1 MKKIIAIVLSL
12 LFVFNTVVIDVNAI
26 DQNDVNNNE
35 TNIIDGQDEKNI
47 ENTNEIENSEKTEK
61 NELLDIDESNDKDSN
76 LEDGET
82 DDIDNDGNQE
92 IDDSIEEPT
101 IPNVS
106 YSTHVQDF
114 GWQGYSKNGEN
125 SGSTGRSKRIEGI
138 KIKIE
143 DTTIPGG
150 ITYSTHVQ
158 NLGWTDYV
166 SDDTLSGTTGKSLR
180 LEAIKIKLTGEL
192 ANQYDVYYRV
202 HTQNYGWLDWT
213 SNGKAAG
220 SAGYSYRLE
229 AIQIVL
235 VKKGENVPGKTSKPF
250 VSPGRV
256 YYSTHV
262 QDIGWMSNVSDG
274 KTSGTSGK
282 SKQVEAL
289 KISLDNFEYDGNI
302 EYSSNVKNKGWQNY
316 CKNGSI
322 SGTTGQELQIEGI
335 KIRLTGDIANYYDV
349 YYRVHVQELGWL
361 SWAKNDEKAGTSGYD
376 YRIEAIQVVLVSKN
390 GTAPGDI
397 STAYKTPGDIYYS
410 THVADYGWLGSVGD
424 GSTSGLLGKSKQVE
438 AIKLNLGDV
447 EYSGGLEYRT
457 HIQNIGWQSYCSD
470 GMISGTTGE
479 NLHIEAI
486 QIRLRGDIANYYDV
500 YYRVQV
506 QNYGWL
512 SWAKNDEKAGSE
524 GLNAR
529 VEAIQVILV
538 LKGQA
543 VPGDTNK
550 PFLKSENIYYF
561 THMQDYGWQNKTT
574 NGATGGIIGQNK
586 RLEAIKISVNTANYT
601 GNVEYSVHVQDYGWQ
616 NYTSNGQIAGTM
628 GQSKRIEAIKI
639 RLTGEIANYNDVYYR
654 VYCQNIGWLDWTN
667 NDNPAGTIG
676 ASYRIEAIQIKL
688 YPKGIGGPGVSNKA
702 CLTFKNKNGY
712 LVCYNSNGQLC
723 EDIQQLYT
731 LQGTYDLRVNKATN
745 VVTVLAQDGNGK
757 NTIAYKRFVCSV
769 GLPTPTGVYYTP
781 AKYRW
786 RELMGPSYGQYSTR
800 IVNGFLFHS
809 VPYNKMNIYTL
820 SARMYNQLGSTCSHG
835 CIRLTCRDAK
845 WIYDY
850 CPLGTK
856 VIIVD
861 GGPDP
866 LSKPIAQKIPL
877 TQTWDPTDP
886 AI

>member
-1 MKKIIAIVLSL
+1 MKKIIVIVLSL
-12 LFVFNTVVIDVNAI
+12 LFVFNTVIIDVNAI

-158 NLGWTDYV
+158 NLGWTGYV
-166 SDDTLSGTTGKSLR
+166 SDNAISGTTGKSLR

-349 YYRVHVQELGWL
+349 YYRVHVQEL
-361 SWAKNDEKAGTSGYD
+361 
-376 YRIEAIQVVLVSKN
+376 
-390 GTAPGDI
+390 
-397 STAYKTPGDIYYS
+397 
-410 THVADYGWLGSVGD
+410 
-424 GSTSGLLGKSKQVE
+424 
-438 AIKLNLGDV
+438 
-447 EYSGGLEYRT
+447 
-457 HIQNIGWQSYCSD
+457 
-470 GMISGTTGE
+470 
-479 NLHIEAI
+479 
-486 QIRLRGDIANYYDV
+486 
-500 YYRVQV
+500 
-506 QNYGWL
+506 GWL

-731 LQGTYDLRVNKATN
+731 LQGPYDLRVNKATN
-745 VVTVLAQDGNGK
+745 VVMVLAQDGNGK
-757 NTIAYKRFVCSV
+757 NIIAYKRFVCSV

-820 SARMYNQLGSTCSHG
+820 SARMYNQLGTTCSHG